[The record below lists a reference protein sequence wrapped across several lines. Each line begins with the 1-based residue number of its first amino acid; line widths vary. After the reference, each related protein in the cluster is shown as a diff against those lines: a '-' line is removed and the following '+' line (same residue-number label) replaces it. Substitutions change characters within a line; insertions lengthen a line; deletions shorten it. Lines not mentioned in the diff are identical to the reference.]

1 MFLIDLI
8 TVVIAVLSTDKVKAI
23 ALRIDTVEVTETDNA
38 FNKVLNLV
46 IVAVDVTD
54 TDNVINLD
62 NSLPK
67 VMTLLDV
74 TVNETNLDTIFDIVA
89 ALVTTT
95 FNAFVYA
102 VPAIPDNEEKGV
114 LLKGAPPNIYR
125 TTHLELLGTVTV
137 TPEFKVIGPTDIA
150 DEPAG
155 IA

>member
-1 MFLIDLI
+1 MFTGDIDLLQYTMNNI
-8 TVVIAVLSTDKVKAI
+8 P
-23 ALRIDTVEVTETDNA
+23 IDTEFHNA
-38 FNKVLNLV
+38 FNKVFNLV

-95 FNAFVYA
+95 LNAFV
-102 VPAIPDNEEKGV
+102 
-114 LLKGAPPNIYR
+114 
-125 TTHLELLGTVTV
+125 
-137 TPEFKVIGPTDIA
+137 
-150 DEPAG
+150 
-155 IA
+155 